1 MSSLLS
7 SSLAES
13 SRARSDLTE
22 QDPEGYPLFMTNFV
36 GLDVEI
42 TNIKGYA
49 RYLNDTFIVSSFSHP
64 NSIIYDADEAFIHE
78 ECEDYTDWVSA
89 GTDTITFS
97 DDSTAGHFWIGTQ
110 GVKFSWAA
118 ASSDSLGAVFT
129 STTDFSSA
137 VGVSSGTP
145 SQGTLGFWVYSAD
158 YSTFTINEVLIGTDT
173 SNYFVYT
180 PTKLHASTD
189 GVRVLYQVDMDNPD
203 SEEGTVDWTDIGAF
217 ALDIISTASGNF
229 TLDYITISKSDD
241 ISLCGLGD
249 RRISTLQ
256 FSKDF

>member
-36 GLDVEI
+36 GLDVEV
-42 TNIKGYA
+42 TNIKGYK
-49 RYLNDTFIVSSFSHP
+49 RFLNDTFIVSSFSHP

-97 DDSTAGHFWIGTQ
+97 NDSTSGHFWIGTQ
-110 GVKFSWAA
+110 GINFAWSVV
-118 ASSDSLGAVFT
+118 SDSLIGAIFSSSV
-129 STTDFSSA
+129 DFSPV
-137 VGVSSGTP
+137 VGVSAGTP
-145 SQGTLGFWVYSAD
+145 SQGTMGFWLHSAD
-158 YSTFTINEVLIGTDT
+158 YSDFEIEEIYIGTD
-173 SNYFVYT
+173 SENYFVYT
-180 PTKLHASTD
+180 PTKLHPSED
-189 GVRVLYQVDMDNPD
+189 GVRVLYQIDMDNPVE
-203 SEEGTVDWTDIGAF
+203 EEGTTDWTDIGVF
-217 ALDIISTASGNF
+217 VISIISKAAGSFTIDYVTA
-229 TLDYITISKSDD
+229 SKSDD

-249 RRISTLQ
+249 RRISILQ